1 MILRNELTGEKPES
15 QVSNRKAK
23 GKNVWARTKENA
35 QKRKEEEKEK
45 KREQSAEKAKKV
57 L

>member
-1 MILRNELTGEKPES
+1 MRNESTDERTES

-35 QKRKEEEKEK
+35 LKRKEEEKEK
-45 KREQSAEKAKKV
+45 KREQSVEKAKKV